1 MMGFSSVV
9 ASLLCW
15 GRPCGSE
22 VRADFVFLD
31 KGLLSVESVEGG
43 PGDLRL
49 MAKQDWFVDLPAS
62 RQEPM
67 HSSGEAPRNS
77 EGRRKI
83 II

>member
-1 MMGFSSVV
+1 M
-9 ASLLCW
+9 
-15 GRPCGSE
+15 
-22 VRADFVFLD
+22 
-31 KGLLSVESVEGG
+31 SVESVEGG

-83 II
+83 IIIKIIRIEEYYCNNEEMFCRYILINGH

>member
-1 MMGFSSVV
+1 M
-9 ASLLCW
+9 
-15 GRPCGSE
+15 E
-22 VRADFVFLD
+22 VRSGQTLFFQIMVV
-31 KGLLSVESVEGG
+31 SVESVEGG

-77 EGRRKI
+77 EGRRKNNNI
-83 II
+83 KSP